1 MRETYGQEAEYD
13 GSTCSRL
20 SRVDSQLT
28 VFKVATFALFALADP
43 LLRNAKLMVLICT
56 SKAKGLSVCL
66 EISLLRPICLISIEG
81 DDLQRHICERMPGF
95 LEHFLNKSLTGDLVQ
110 RVC

>member
-28 VFKVATFALFALADP
+28 VFKVATFALFALANP
-43 LLRNAKLMVLICT
+43 LLRNAKLMVL
-56 SKAKGLSVCL
+56 
-66 EISLLRPICLISIEG
+66 SLAP
-81 DDLQRHICERMPGF
+81 
-95 LEHFLNKSLTGDLVQ
+95 
-110 RVC
+110 

>member
-28 VFKVATFALFALADP
+28 VFKVATFALFALANP
-43 LLRNAKLMVLICT
+43 LLRNAKLMVLRCT
-56 SKAKGLSVCL
+56 SKAKGLSMCL

-81 DDLQRHICERMPGF
+81 DDLH
-95 LEHFLNKSLTGDLVQ
+95 
-110 RVC
+110 